1 MLKTMIES
9 GCFRKKMKKMQTSLG
24 SKGNGYVRRVLCHE
38 YKAFL
43 VNKDKQMEAK
53 GCSGKKT
60 YHM

>member
-1 MLKTMIES
+1 
-9 GCFRKKMKKMQTSLG
+9 MQTSLG